1 MNRQARALRRQMTE
15 AEKVMWSKLRDRR
28 LDGVKFKRQK
38 PIAGYIVDFVALDLK
53 LIVEIDGGQ
62 HAERAEEDA
71 ARTKVLEESGYHVVR
86 FWNHD
91 VLRNIEGVLESLVQE
106 LNLSASPPH
115 PSPLPAG
122 ERGGRPRLAAKS
134 RHKKRARCCASLK
147 AGAWDQPRAQALFRP
162 DSAAA
167 EGD

>member
-62 HAERAEEDA
+62 HAERVEEDA
-71 ARTKVLEESGYHVVR
+71 VRTKVLEESGYHVVR

-106 LNLSASPPH
+106 LNLS
-115 PSPLPAG
+115 
-122 ERGGRPRLAAKS
+122 R
-134 RHKKRARCCASLK
+134 
-147 AGAWDQPRAQALFRP
+147 
-162 DSAAA
+162 
-167 EGD
+167 

>member
-1 MNRQARALRRQMTE
+1 MNKLARALRRQMTE
-15 AEKVMWSKLRDRR
+15 AEKAMWSRLRDRR

-62 HAERAEEDA
+62 HAERAAEDA

-91 VLRNIEGVLESLVQE
+91 VLGNIDGVLEALVQE
-106 LNLSASPPH
+106 LNI
-115 PSPLPAG
+115 
-122 ERGGRPRLAAKS
+122 S
-134 RHKKRARCCASLK
+134 R
-147 AGAWDQPRAQALFRP
+147 
-162 DSAAA
+162 
-167 EGD
+167 

>member
-1 MNRQARALRRQMTE
+1 MNKQARALRRQMTE

-53 LIVEIDGGQ
+53 LVVEIDGGQ
-62 HAERAEEDA
+62 HAERVEEDA
-71 ARTKVLEESGYHVVR
+71 ARTLEESGYHVVR

-106 LNLSASPPH
+106 QNLS
-115 PSPLPAG
+115 
-122 ERGGRPRLAAKS
+122 R
-134 RHKKRARCCASLK
+134 
-147 AGAWDQPRAQALFRP
+147 
-162 DSAAA
+162 
-167 EGD
+167 

>member
-1 MNRQARALRRQMTE
+1 VNKQARALRLQMTE

-53 LIVEIDGGQ
+53 LVVEIDGGQ
-62 HAERAEEDA
+62 HAERAMQDA

-91 VLRNIEGVLESLVQE
+91 VLGNIEGVLEALIQE
-106 LNLSASPPH
+106 LTI
-115 PSPLPAG
+115 
-122 ERGGRPRLAAKS
+122 S
-134 RHKKRARCCASLK
+134 R
-147 AGAWDQPRAQALFRP
+147 
-162 DSAAA
+162 
-167 EGD
+167 

>member
-15 AEKVMWSKLRDRR
+15 AEKVMWGKLRDRR
-28 LDGVKFKRQK
+28 FDGVKFKRQK

-62 HAERAEEDA
+62 HAERVAEDA
-71 ARTKVLEESGYHVVR
+71 LRTKALEESGYHVIR

-106 LNLSASPPH
+106 LNI
-115 PSPLPAG
+115 
-122 ERGGRPRLAAKS
+122 S
-134 RHKKRARCCASLK
+134 R
-147 AGAWDQPRAQALFRP
+147 
-162 DSAAA
+162 
-167 EGD
+167 